1 MPAALA
7 PIVFNPAFWA
17 GVGEAVLYVGSAVGA
32 GYIGSQ
38 ILQSVTG
45 ANEDAEENAK
55 PVPVPDVATCATGEC
70 PPQQSPECRQ
80 ALENMREK
88 INKFVNEMKKYDAVS
103 DAVGGHSYMLN
114 GVLKTTVPGGHYQEI
129 RDLQRGL
136 KNELEKYNKKKCYS
150 NASNGD
156 KAVRNQAQQMSSQ
169 GVQVPPGMSFIPL

>member
-55 PVPVPDVATCATGEC
+55 SVPVPDVATCATGEC

-88 INKFVNEMKKYDAVS
+88 INKFVNEM
-103 DAVGGHSYMLN
+103 
-114 GVLKTTVPGGHYQEI
+114 
-129 RDLQRGL
+129 
-136 KNELEKYNKKKCYS
+136 
-150 NASNGD
+150 
-156 KAVRNQAQQMSSQ
+156 
-169 GVQVPPGMSFIPL
+169 